1 MPSVNG
7 IIEVVSIKPLDN
19 PDKYGNTFRAS
30 LKIGEDWYSFGSL
43 KKDVINVKDGSGWTQ
58 VTKGMEVE
66 FMFKENG
73 SFKNVQKASFS
84 ITDKSN
90 AQAAPAPSQQA
101 SKPQQ
106 QQQQSGGGFVNPAMR
121 GQAMNLAAEVL
132 GYKKADFE
140 NSGKIV
146 AAIKWYLKS
155 AKDFETLW
163 DTAEKEIVAEN
174 TAKPKVKAAPV
185 EDKPPFDEDLD
196 MNYDDDL
203 PV

>member
-106 QQQQSGGGFVNPAMR
+106 QQSNGKEYVNPQSVGACL
-121 GQAMNLAAEVL
+121 NLAVQVL
-132 GYKKADFE
+132 GYTK
-140 NSGKIV
+140 
-146 AAIKWYLKS
+146 
-155 AKDFETLW
+155 KDFE
-163 DTAEKEIVAEN
+163 DEN
-174 TAKPKVKAAPV
+174 KLRAAIAWHKGTFAKLMDMYADVDAATPSKPKPKPKSAPV

-196 MNYDDDL
+196 MDYDDDL
-203 PV
+203 PI

>member
-1 MPSVNG
+1 
-7 IIEVVSIKPLDN
+7 
-19 PDKYGNTFRAS
+19 

-90 AQAAPAPSQQA
+90 AQATPAP
-101 SKPQQ
+101 K
-106 QQQQSGGGFVNPAMR
+106 QQQSGGGFVNPAQR

-132 GYKKADFE
+132 GYKKADFGNAKKVVE
-140 NSGKIV
+140 
-146 AAIKWYLKS
+146 AIKWYLDVC
-155 AKDFETLW
+155 ADFESLW
-163 DTAEKEIVAEN
+163 DTAEKQRVAKN
-174 TAKPKVKAAPV
+174 TPV
-185 EDKPPFDEDLD
+185 EKEDKPPFKEDAPQYDEDID
-196 MNYDDDL
+196 FEDDI
-203 PV
+203 